1 MEQKESIDC
10 INVGYQI
17 FQIHKSD
24 KSSISGKRKFP
35 YKLVGPGNQEF
46 YLLRLNPRPHLLIA
60 YDEKTESTETP
71 FKEHLFSDEGGRLN
85 IVRDDIDQA

>member
-1 MEQKESIDC
+1 MDEEESMGC

-24 KSSISGKRKFP
+24 KSSISGKHKFP
-35 YKLVGPGNQEF
+35 YKLVGPDSQEF
-46 YLLRLNPRPHLLIA
+46 YLLRINPRPHLLIV

-71 FKEHLFSDEGGRLN
+71 FKEYLFSDEAGTLS
-85 IVRDDIDQA
+85 VVKDD